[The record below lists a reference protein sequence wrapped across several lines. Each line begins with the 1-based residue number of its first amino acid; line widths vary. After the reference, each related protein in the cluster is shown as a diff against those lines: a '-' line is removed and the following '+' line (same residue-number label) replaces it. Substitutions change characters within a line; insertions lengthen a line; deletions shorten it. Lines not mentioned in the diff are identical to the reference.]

1 LALPVPPYT
10 AASTNMIFKTY
21 KWQLLLRV
29 TALFVLLCVAAYSIV
44 SRYYV
49 YVFVSLPFVIYLLYS
64 MIKQYTK
71 VQQEVQEFAE
81 AVQYR
86 DFSRHYAIQ
95 SAPAN
100 VQVLRKGFNDINVTF
115 KTINRERETQYHYL
129 QKILELVGTGI
140 LSYDLETGDTGWINE
155 SFKNLL
161 NIPYLKSIHS
171 LEKREEQL
179 YKEIVKLK
187 SGDSKVVTITK
198 DQQKVKLQ
206 LMASVLRIEDKAYK
220 LVAFQNV
227 SDAMDESESNAW
239 SKLLNVMTHEIMNS
253 VAPISSLADTLKNR
267 IKGLNNIVSD
277 AHELDDLELGI
288 DTIKRRSEGL
298 LKFTESYRS
307 LNRITKLELQKISV
321 YDLFEN
327 LNTLML
333 PTLEKKNIELDIIL
347 RDINLTIDADVN
359 LLEQVLI
366 NLLVNAIE
374 AVKDQPEPMISL
386 SAEVLTNNK
395 TVLKISDNGIGM
407 SAELMEKIFIPFFST
422 RKTGSGIGLSLCKQI
437 MLMHKGNI
445 QVQSTEGKGT
455 VFILQV
461 N

>member
-1 LALPVPPYT
+1 
-10 AASTNMIFKTY
+10 MIFRTY

-29 TALFVLLCVAAYSIV
+29 LTLFALLCIAAYSV
-44 SRYYV
+44 TSSKY
-49 YVFVSLPFVIYLLYS
+49 IYTLAAAPLVMYMIYS
-64 MIKQYTK
+64 IMSQYNK

-81 AVQYR
+81 AVHYR

-100 VQVLRKGFNDINVTF
+100 VQVLRKGFNDINTTF

-140 LSYDLETGDTGWINE
+140 LSYDQETGETGWVNE

-171 LEKREEQL
+171 LAKRDELL
-179 YKEIVKLK
+179 YQEIMTLK
-187 SGDSKVVTITK
+187 SGDSKVVTIVQQ
-198 DQQKVKLQ
+198 QQKIKLQ
-206 LMASVLRIEDKAYK
+206 LMASVLRSEDKVYK
-220 LVAFQNV
+220 LVALQNV

-267 IKGLNNIVSD
+267 IKTL
-277 AHELDDLELGI
+277 ELPAGNSLEDLELGM

-307 LNRITKLELQKISV
+307 LNKITKLELQKVSV
-321 YDLFEN
+321 YDLFVN

-347 RDINLTIDADVN
+347 RDISLTIEADVN

-374 AVKDQPEPMISL
+374 AVKDTAEPMITL
-386 SAEVLTNNK
+386 SAEVQGNQK
-395 TVLKISDNGIGM
+395 TVLKITDNGLGM
-407 SAELMEKIFIPFFST
+407 SPELMEKIFIPFFST

>member
-1 LALPVPPYT
+1 
-10 AASTNMIFKTY
+10 MIFRTY
-21 KWQLLLRV
+21 KWHLLLRV
-29 TALFVLLCVAAYSIV
+29 LTLFALLCIAAYGVTSSKYI
-44 SRYYV
+44 YT
-49 YVFVSLPFVIYLLYS
+49 LATAPLVIYMIYS
-64 MIKQYTK
+64 IISQYNK

-81 AVQYR
+81 AVHYR

-100 VQVLRKGFNDINVTF
+100 VQVLRKGFNDINTTF

-140 LSYDLETGDTGWINE
+140 LSYDQETGETGWVNE

-171 LEKREEQL
+171 LAKRDELL
-179 YKEIVKLK
+179 YQEIMTLK
-187 SGDSKVVTITK
+187 SGDSKVVTIVQQ
-198 DQQKVKLQ
+198 QQKIKLQ
-206 LMASVLRIEDKAYK
+206 LMASVLRSEDKVYK
-220 LVAFQNV
+220 LVALQNV

-267 IKGLNNIVSD
+267 IKTLELPAGNGL
-277 AHELDDLELGI
+277 EDLELGM

-307 LNRITKLELQKISV
+307 LNKITKLELQKVSV

-347 RDINLTIDADVN
+347 RDISLTIEADVN

-374 AVKDQPEPMISL
+374 AVKDTAEPMITL
-386 SAEVLTNNK
+386 SAEVQANQK
-395 TVLKISDNGIGM
+395 TVLKITDNGLGM
-407 SAELMEKIFIPFFST
+407 SPELMEKIFIPFFST

>member
-1 LALPVPPYT
+1 
-10 AASTNMIFKTY
+10 MIFRTY

-29 TALFVLLCVAAYSIV
+29 FILFGLLCIAAYGLTNRNIIYSVI
-44 SRYYV
+44 SA
-49 YVFVSLPFVIYLLYS
+49 PFVIYMIYS
-64 MIKQYTK
+64 IISQYNK
-71 VQQEVQEFAE
+71 VQKEVQEFAE

-100 VQVLRKGFNDINVTF
+100 VQILRKGFNDINTTF

-140 LSYDLETGDTGWINE
+140 LSYDQETGDTGWVNE

-171 LEKREEQL
+171 LAKRDEEL
-179 YKEIVKLK
+179 YREIIALK
-187 SGDSKVVTITK
+187 SGDSKVITFVQQ
-198 DQQKVKLQ
+198 QQKVKLQ
-206 LMASVLRIEDKAYK
+206 LMASVLRSEDKVYK
-220 LVAFQNV
+220 LVALQNV

-267 IKGLNNIVSD
+267 IKTLDIAAGNGL
-277 AHELDDLELGI
+277 EDLELGME
-288 DTIKRRSEGL
+288 TIKRRSEGL

-307 LNRITKLELQKISV
+307 LNKITRLELQKVSV

-347 RDINLTIDADVN
+347 REINLTIEVDVN

-374 AVKDQPEPMISL
+374 AVKEMPEPMITL
-386 SAEVLTNNK
+386 SAEVQANQK
-395 TVLKISDNGIGM
+395 TVLKVSDNGVGM
-407 SAELMEKIFIPFFST
+407 SPELMEKIFIPFFST

>member
-1 LALPVPPYT
+1 
-10 AASTNMIFKTY
+10 MI
-21 KWQLLLRV
+21 
-29 TALFVLLCVAAYSIV
+29 YSII
-44 SRYYV
+44 S
-49 YVFVSLPFVIYLLYS
+49 
-64 MIKQYTK
+64 QYNK
-71 VQQEVQEFAE
+71 VQKEVQEFAE

-100 VQVLRKGFNDINVTF
+100 VQILRKGFNDINTTF

-140 LSYDLETGDTGWINE
+140 LSYDQETGDTGWVNE

-171 LEKREEQL
+171 LAKRDEEL
-179 YKEIVKLK
+179 YREIIALK
-187 SGDSKVVTITK
+187 SGDSKVVTFVQQ
-198 DQQKVKLQ
+198 QQKVKLQ
-206 LMASVLRIEDKAYK
+206 LMASVLRSEDKVYK
-220 LVAFQNV
+220 LVALQNV

-267 IKGLNNIVSD
+267 IKTLDIAAGNGL
-277 AHELDDLELGI
+277 EDLELGME
-288 DTIKRRSEGL
+288 TIKRRSEGL

-307 LNRITKLELQKISV
+307 LNKITRLELQKVSV

-347 RDINLTIDADVN
+347 REINLTIEVDVN

-374 AVKDQPEPMISL
+374 AVKEMPEPMITL
-386 SAEVLTNNK
+386 SAEVQANQK
-395 TVLKISDNGIGM
+395 TVLKVSDNGVGM
-407 SAELMEKIFIPFFST
+407 SPELMEKIFIPFFST

>member
-1 LALPVPPYT
+1 
-10 AASTNMIFKTY
+10 MIFRNY
-21 KWQLLLRV
+21 IWQLLVR
-29 TALFVLLCVAAYSIV
+29 VLLLFLLLCLAAYGIV
-44 SRYYV
+44 SFKYI
-49 YVFVSLPFVIYLLYS
+49 YVFFSLPFIIYLIYS
-64 MIKQYTK
+64 IIHQYNK
-71 VQQEVQEFAE
+71 VQQEVHEFSE
-81 AVQYR
+81 AVKYR
-86 DFSRHYAIQ
+86 DFSRHYAVQ
-95 SAPAN
+95 SAPTT
-100 VQVLRKGFNDINVTF
+100 VQTLRKGFNDINNTF

-129 QKILELVGTGI
+129 QQILELVGTGI
-140 LSYDLETGDTGWINE
+140 LSYDLDTGWVNE
-155 SFKNLL
+155 SLKDLL
-161 NIPYLKSIHS
+161 TIPYIKSIHS
-171 LEKREEQL
+171 LEKREKHL
-179 YKEIVKLK
+179 YQEIIDLK
-187 SGDSKVVTITK
+187 SGDKKVVTIIK
-198 DQQKVKLQ
+198 DQQKVNLQ
-206 LMASVLRIEDKAYK
+206 LMASILRSENKVYK

-267 IKGLNNIVSD
+267 VKNLKTNSSNAYD
-277 AHELDDLELGI
+277 LDDLELGI

-307 LNRITKLELQKISV
+307 LNRITKLEMQKVSV

-333 PTLEKKNIELDIIL
+333 PTLDKRAIELDIIL
-347 RDINLTIDADVN
+347 RDINLTIDVDVN

-374 AVKDQPEPMISL
+374 AVKDQPFPVISL
-386 SAEVLTNNK
+386 SAEVQANNK
-395 TVLKISDNGIGM
+395 TVLKVSDNGVGM

-445 QVQSTEGKGT
+445 QVQSAESKGT